1 MTIPAARHIKIHPVN
16 WNSEICMRVR
26 IYKLVNIG
34 TKGSNSY
41 FILFFILLR
50 FCQVSGRDNATALAN
65 YCGPVSARPQ
75 HRELR
80 ALLFTN
86 SVWAL

>member
-1 MTIPAARHIKIHPVN
+1 
-16 WNSEICMRVR
+16 MRVR
-26 IYKLVNIG
+26 MYKLVNIG
-34 TKGSNSY
+34 TKGLNSY

-65 YCGPVSARPQ
+65 YCGHVSAIPQ

-80 ALLFTN
+80 ALFLTN
-86 SVWAL
+86 SVWVL